1 MTTNTKNPNMISI
14 YNLPF
19 YRLYLNDAQ
28 SYNLPI
34 VKRKIELHN
43 RLMKCKSKTKRN
55 KLLKEYRKVKS
66 LCLGLMYGGASVIR
80 DKFTSSSRV
89 IYPSNII
96 IQTYSAFNL
105 KKVEQLTI
113 AYFIKKGLLKETCC
127 GDCFVVV

>member
-1 MTTNTKNPNMISI
+1 MISI

-28 SYNLPI
+28 AYNLPI

-89 IYPSNII
+89 IYPSNPI